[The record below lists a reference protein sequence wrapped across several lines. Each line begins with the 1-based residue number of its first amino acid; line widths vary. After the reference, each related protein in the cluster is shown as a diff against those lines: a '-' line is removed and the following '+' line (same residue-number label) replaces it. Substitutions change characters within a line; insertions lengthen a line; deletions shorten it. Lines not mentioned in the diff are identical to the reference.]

1 MRQVGTLSESLE
13 DYLETI
19 YNLQVKSGT
28 AKVSDIAEA
37 RGVSMASVC
46 QALQRLDREGLVDY
60 SARETLE
67 LTPEGRRLAQKISSR
82 HRFVFRFLSQI
93 LGVDSEVAERDACS
107 LEHHLSKETLSHLVA
122 FTQFAESGFCG
133 DENIMDSY
141 RRSERT
147 GQVQPYRRSPHHR
160 RHGRRRH
167 QEGPFLSELEPG
179 RKARIVHLHAKC
191 AIRQRLVDMGL
202 LPGVEVEMIRVAP
215 LGDPVEVKIRDLSL
229 SLRKNE
235 AAAIEVEPLS

>member
-1 MRQVGTLSESLE
+1 MRQVGALSESLE

-19 YNLQVKSGT
+19 YNLQVENGA
-28 AKVSDIAEA
+28 AKVSDIADA

-46 QALQRLDREGLVDY
+46 QALKRLDREGLVDY
-60 SARETLE
+60 SARESLE

-82 HRFVFRFLSQI
+82 HRFVFRFLSHI
-93 LGVDSEVAERDACS
+93 LGVDKDVAEKDACS

-133 DENIMDSY
+133 EEKIMDSY

-147 GQVQPYRRSPHHR
+147 GQVRGP
-160 RHGRRRH
+160 RRRPRRRQGRPRH
-167 QEGPFLSELEPG
+167 REGPFLSELKPG
-179 RKARIVHLHAKC
+179 RRARIMHLHASC

-229 SLRKNE
+229 SLRKSE
-235 AAAIEVEPLS
+235 AAAIEVEPLP